1 MQTSKGVNKIYQLF
15 DEQYVLDLFNKEV
28 LPLYPG
34 FKKIQNINISPI
46 KKNIWT
52 TTYHVVIK
60 FMTSFLSADGEVI
73 ELPIYCSA
81 HSDEPR
87 KSSFAALSF
96 LWQQGF
102 SHGRLTIPR
111 PLFFS
116 NYFNGY
122 FYRGVQGKNLHYYI
136 RHKNYDEIK
145 NIIPR
150 AAAWFAKLHGLPA
163 AKAKNFNKQ
172 NSRIQT
178 VIPGFN
184 LIFDKLQHTY
194 PDYWLA
200 YKETFEFI
208 KQKEQEFLKTLS
220 YCWLIHG
227 DAHPENVIKMSA
239 NTIAVIDFTDI
250 CLADFARDLGAFLQ
264 QFKYMSIEKNEDGN
278 YIKTIQNLFLNSY
291 LKQAKIKLNQGLEQR
306 INYYYGWTALRTA
319 VLFLLKEQPEP
330 ERAHELLFKVRR
342 DLKLD

>member
-1 MQTSKGVNKIYQLF
+1 
-15 DEQYVLDLFNKEV
+15 
-28 LPLYPG
+28 
-34 FKKIQNINISPI
+34 
-46 KKNIWT
+46 
-52 TTYHVVIK
+52 
-60 FMTSFLSADGEVI
+60 
-73 ELPIYCSA
+73 
-81 HSDEPR
+81 
-87 KSSFAALSF
+87 
-96 LWQQGF
+96 
-102 SHGRLTIPR
+102 
-111 PLFFS
+111 
-116 NYFNGY
+116 
-122 FYRGVQGKNLHYYI
+122 
-136 RHKNYDEIK
+136 
-145 NIIPR
+145 
-150 AAAWFAKLHGLPA
+150 
-163 AKAKNFNKQ
+163 